1 MEVIFRDYG
10 GYYFYYVNVATPPTI
25 AGTNI
30 PNPTWE
36 IVNVKIAP
44 RNQQNEITS
53 ITVDKLAMGEATTF
67 HLFIFRYY
75 NGYYLKETTY
85 NITVGATIEE
95 FKNALQPLNY
105 FF

>member
-1 MEVIFRDYG
+1 MEVIFREYG
-10 GYYFYYVNVATPPTI
+10 GYYFYYLNVATPPTI

-44 RNQQNEITS
+44 RNKQNEIIS

-67 HLFIFRYY
+67 HLFIFRQY
-75 NGYYLKETTY
+75 NDQFVKATTPD
-85 NITVGATIEE
+85 ITVGATIDE
-95 FKNALQPLNY
+95 FRSATNY
-105 FF
+105 IY

>member
-1 MEVIFRDYG
+1 MEAIFRDYG

-30 PNPTWE
+30 PNPTWQ

-44 RNQQNEITS
+44 RNKQNEIIS

-67 HLFIFRYY
+67 HLFIFRGS
-75 NGYYLKETTY
+75 NGQFVKATTP
-85 NITVGATIEE
+85 NIPVGATVEE
-95 FKNALQPLNY
+95 FRHATYNLY
-105 FF
+105 